1 MSEGELQK
9 AKIAFLDRRVDD
21 LACMEPCARLD
32 SGACLDAMS
41 QNSSFS
47 ERGSF
52 CTTSAGYMCGSMRT
66 FKYGECTL
74 IAVLHVEILAADCL
88 RVVHNSLY

>member
-41 QNSSFS
+41 QNLSFS
-47 ERGSF
+47 AAWKF
-52 CTTSAGYMCGSMRT
+52 
-66 FKYGECTL
+66 
-74 IAVLHVEILAADCL
+74 LHNLSRIYVWLNENI
-88 RVVHNSLY
+88 